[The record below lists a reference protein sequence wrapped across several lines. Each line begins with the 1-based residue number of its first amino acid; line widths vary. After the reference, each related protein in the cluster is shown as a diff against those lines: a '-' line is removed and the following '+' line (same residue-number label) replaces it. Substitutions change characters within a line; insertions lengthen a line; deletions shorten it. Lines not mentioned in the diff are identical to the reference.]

1 MPKKKRGP
9 MVNSQD
15 IFCILINAE
24 NEERPPERH
33 YLTES
38 YEGEFTDNARAVAK
52 VGLEENYM
60 EEGEGPIQEAVIAG
74 VHRLR
79 DFELLN
85 GNQAAR
91 EAGYEDDG
99 TSSSSA
105 GDSSCDDAAYWKNVA
120 LWMADM
126 HVENV
131 QQGRTPKSSQ
141 DLLYKCLSAVR
152 GGLSHGSYRRDKYTV
167 VKRLQDAAKK
177 LED

>member
-1 MPKKKRGP
+1 MSKREP
-9 MVNSQD
+9 MVTSQD

-33 YLTES
+33 YLTEGH
-38 YEGEFTDNARAVAK
+38 EGEFTDNARAVAK

-79 DFELLN
+79 DFELRN

-91 EAGYEDDG
+91 EAGYEDEG
-99 TSSSSA
+99 VSSSSA

-126 HVENV
+126 HVENM
-131 QQGRTPKSSQ
+131 QQGRTAMSSRT
-141 DLLYKCLSAVR
+141 LLHECLSAVR
-152 GGLSHGSYRRDKYTV
+152 GGLSHGSYQRDKYTV
-167 VKRLQDAAKK
+167 VKRIQKAAKK
-177 LED
+177 LEE